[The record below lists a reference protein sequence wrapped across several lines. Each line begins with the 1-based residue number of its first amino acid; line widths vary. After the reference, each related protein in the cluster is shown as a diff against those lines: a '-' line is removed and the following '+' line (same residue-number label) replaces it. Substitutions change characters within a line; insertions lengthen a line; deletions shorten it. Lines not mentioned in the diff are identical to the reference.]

1 MTKPNAKAGM
11 VRQLSRKLMPLA
23 VCIALLIAVLAPV
36 TYWLLEHH
44 KLQHMA
50 ETYAEDLADKLQ
62 LVALESPTLWKY
74 QTYKFIAITEG
85 FHPAIEVSGLHILDD
100 KGELITGHDYQQTN
114 GERPEKNLPFTGELS
129 STLGTAPIIF
139 NDRQVGTVEV
149 LADDTQIVRT
159 SVLLFGFWSL
169 AGITLAVLVY
179 RFPVTV
185 VRKLAGEIEVLL
197 LTTQQSE
204 EKYRSIFEYA
214 DDIIYLLNP
223 DSTFRSLNPA
233 FEQITGW
240 TPEEWIGKPFLPIVH
255 PDDLPY
261 ASDIFSKTLAGESS
275 PSFELRLARK
285 SGVYFDADLCITPL
299 GGDVVTGALGIV
311 RDVTERKRAE
321 DEIRKLNEE
330 LETKVQERTQ
340 QLQEIQE
347 ELVRKEKLAILGQLS
362 GSVGHELRNPL
373 GVMSNAVYFLKI
385 VHADADAM
393 TREYLDIIKKEI
405 DNSLRIITDLLDFAR
420 TKLPQRAVVTA
431 AEVVQQS
438 LEHCTIP
445 ENVSVT
451 VDLPA
456 GLPRLNVDPP
466 QLGQVLTNFI
476 TNGVQAMPKGGAL
489 RITARL
495 VGAPP
500 DGCPETGGH
509 GGPPLQDFVAISI
522 TDSGEGIAPENR
534 EKLFQ
539 PLFTT
544 KSRGIGL
551 GLVVCKNLVEA
562 NGGKIEVESDLVKGT
577 TFTVVLPVD
586 EIEAP

>member
-23 VCIALLIAVLAPV
+23 VGIALLIAVLAPV

-44 KLQHMA
+44 KLKHMA

-85 FHPAIEVSGLHILDD
+85 FHPAIEVSGFRILDD
-100 KGELITGHDYQQTN
+100 KGELITGHDYQQIN
-114 GERPEKNLPFTGELS
+114 WESPEKNRPFTRDLS
-129 STLGTAPIIF
+129 FTLGTAPIIF

-149 LADDTQIVRT
+149 LADDTPIVRT

-299 GGDVVTGALGIV
+299 GGNLITGALGIV

-330 LETKVQERTQ
+330 LETKVKERTQ
-340 QLQEIQE
+340 QLQETQE

-420 TKLPQRAVVTA
+420 TRTPQTKPVTVRELTDTSIA
-431 AEVVQQS
+431 RCA
-438 LEHCTIP
+438 IP
-445 ENVSVT
+445 ENI
-451 VDLPA
+451 DLQTEIPDK
-456 GLPRLNVDPP
+456 LPLLRVDPL
-466 QLGQVLTNFI
+466 QMGQVLMNFI
-476 TNGVQAMPKGGAL
+476 TNAVQAMPEGGAL
-489 RITARL
+489 RVAARFA
-495 VGAPP
+495 GAIH
-500 DGCPETGGH
+500 EL
-509 GGPPLQDFVAISI
+509 PLQKQKTDDFIAISV
-522 TDSGEGIAPENR
+522 TDTGEGISPENLN
-534 EKLFQ
+534 KLFQ

-544 KSRGIGL
+544 KAKGIGL
-551 GLVVCKNLVEA
+551 GLVVCKNLVTA
-562 NGGKIEVESDLVKGT
+562 NNGRIEVESVLDQGT
-577 TFTVVLPVD
+577 TFTVLLP
-586 EIEAP
+586 IEKGEL